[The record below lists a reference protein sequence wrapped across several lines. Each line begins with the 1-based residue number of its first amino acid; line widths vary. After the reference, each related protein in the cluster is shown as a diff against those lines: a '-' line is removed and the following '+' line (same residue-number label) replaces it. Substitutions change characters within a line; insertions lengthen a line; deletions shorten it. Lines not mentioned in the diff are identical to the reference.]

1 MSETDHQSS
10 NGIVLIV
17 DDTPTNLEVLQ
28 EVLVN
33 ANYEVL
39 VAIDGEGAIE
49 QVKYAKPDIILL
61 DVMMPGIDGFETCRR
76 LKENPETSWT
86 PVIFMTAL
94 AETPDKVKGFDVGG
108 VDYITKPFQHSE
120 VLARVRT
127 QIMLSSLQRDLEV
140 QVRQRTMELQKL
152 NASYRK
158 FVPQEFLKFLNK
170 SHITEIE
177 LGDHVAMEMTVFF
190 SDIHGWTTLS
200 EKFDPI
206 QNFQF
211 VVDYFSLVGPL
222 IREYSGFIDQYY
234 GDGIMALFHQSPDDA
249 LNAAI
254 RVVKKVQEVNT
265 AKAIDDP
272 PIRVGIGLHTGDLML
287 GIVGEEERMQGAVV
301 SDNVNLASRIEGLT
315 RVYDSSI
322 VISEVT
328 HQKLINPKN
337 FKIRFL
343 DSVKVKGRVSK
354 VKLYEVYD
362 GDSHDIISKKSD
374 SREDFEK
381 GILNYYKK
389 QFAEAS
395 VSFNTVLETN
405 PQDKAA
411 RIYLQR
417 SAKYMV
423 EGVPSDWDGAENVY
437 LK

>member
-1 MSETDHQSS
+1 MTNIDNLPS

-61 DVMMPGIDGFETCRR
+61 DVMMPGIDGFETCKR
-76 LKENPETSWT
+76 LKDNPETSWI
-86 PVIFMTAL
+86 PIIFMTAL

-140 QVRQRTMELQKL
+140 QVRQRTTELQNL

-158 FVPQEFLKFLNK
+158 FVPEEFLKFLNK
-170 SHITEIE
+170 THFTEIE

-190 SDIHGWTTLS
+190 SDLHGWTTLS

-211 VVDYFSLVGPL
+211 VIDYFSLVGPL
-222 IREYSGFIDQYY
+222 IREHSGFIDQYY
-234 GDGIMALFHQSPDDA
+234 GDGIMALFDKSPDDA

-265 AKAIDDP
+265 DKGTDSQPLRI
-272 PIRVGIGLHTGDLML
+272 GIGLHTGDLML

-328 HQKLINPKN
+328 YQKLENPGK
-337 FKIRFL
+337 FQIRFL
-343 DSVKVKGRVSK
+343 DSVKVKGRVGK

-362 GDSHDIISKKSD
+362 GDPPEIISRKSD
-374 SREDFEK
+374 SRECFEK
-381 GILNYYKK
+381 GIDHYYKK

-395 VSFNTVLETN
+395 VEFNMVLEEN
-405 PQDKAA
+405 SQDKAA

-417 SAKYMV
+417 SARYMV
-423 EGVPSDWDGAENVY
+423 DGVPSDWDGAENVHS
-437 LK
+437 K